1 MPRLNHEFVTNT
13 NTPGEYRDDKLKG
26 FRLRIWGNGI
36 KKYEVH
42 GRIKGGTIVTVPIG
56 RHGQPWTAKSAR
68 EAAEEKLHL
77 MKTGVDPRVE
87 TKKQQAEQEA
97 WIAADQKEAA
107 LKTLTLKTVY
117 EAWAASERTVKQS
130 TKNLYKQ
137 VIFKH
142 LHGWL
147 HKPITSITQD
157 MVIKRYNEIA
167 DQTIGSAGNTF
178 RALRRLFSWA
188 IAEYEDE
195 HGVSFISVNPVTV
208 LSKRKK
214 WQKLKPRMDYVA
226 DEDLKPWFESV
237 YTLPYKDYQDYF
249 IFMLLTGLR
258 RDEASSLKWD
268 DVKFKQNLLIARDTK
283 NRRDHV
289 LPLTDYLYAF
299 LKQREALKTNDYVFP
314 GNGNAGHIVDSRGY
328 QQQVKVKFTPH
339 ALRRTFSY
347 AAARVRLGESE
358 RKALL
363 NHMNQSNVTDLHY
376 TPWAVD
382 HLREPLKLVQDF
394 ILKGAGQVVEFKQE
408 LLAK

>member
-13 NTPGEYRDDKLKG
+13 NTSGEYRDDKLKG
-26 FRLRIWGNGI
+26 FRVRIWSNGI

-42 GRIKGGTIVTVPIG
+42 GRIKGGPIVTVPIG

-97 WIAADQKEAA
+97 WIAADQKEVA
-107 LKTLTLKTVY
+107 LKSLTLKAVY

-142 LHGWL
+142 LHSWL
-147 HKPITSITQD
+147 HKPITSITPD
-157 MVIKRYNEIA
+157 MVVKRYNEIA

-178 RALRRLFSWA
+178 RALRRLYSWA
-188 IAEYEDE
+188 IAEYEDD

-214 WQKLKPRMDYVA
+214 WLRLKPRMDYVA

-237 YTLPYKDYQDYF
+237 CSLPYKDYQDYF

-268 DVKFKQNLLIARDTK
+268 DVKFKQKLLIARDTK
-283 NRRDHV
+283 NRNDHV

-299 LKQREALKTNDYVFP
+299 
-314 GNGNAGHIVDSRGY
+314 
-328 QQQVKVKFTPH
+328 
-339 ALRRTFSY
+339 
-347 AAARVRLGESE
+347 
-358 RKALL
+358 
-363 NHMNQSNVTDLHY
+363 
-376 TPWAVD
+376 
-382 HLREPLKLVQDF
+382 
-394 ILKGAGQVVEFKQE
+394 
-408 LLAK
+408 